1 MCDKGHGQN
10 GSQHNSAAAL
20 QLVVPI
26 INSSF
31 FFGQRIYALSQ
42 KRRMQKIQ
50 HDRIDQQESG
60 GSHASPKKH
69 AVKGKTHIGICQKQ
83 RERKAKEG
91 SSQSDGSLRKAD
103 HASFEAGTHV
113 FLQSGIFHAENRLVY
128 KHRLTYDNHFNFAPF
143 SSGYF
148 LLTNDFGAYSFLT
161 KQDIRALLSNTL
173 DPDSEIYSELRE
185 NGFLLPDRAEEI
197 AEETVVRY
205 RKAKGYLLSSTSLHI
220 FVLTNACNLN
230 CVYCQARDHEHVH
243 VEKMSFETAEKA
255 VMTALQ
261 SPEHYLNFEF
271 QGGEPLL
278 NYPVIRHIVEYA
290 EKNKQAHSIQ
300 YSVVTNLT
308 LLSDEMLD
316 FFEQY
321 DVRISTSLDGNSE
334 LHNANRSDRLGVGFF
349 ENVVAAIKEIQARNL
364 PIGAIQ
370 TTTRQSFSK
379 SKQIIDTYREL
390 GFQSVFI
397 RPLTKLGTAIPNW
410 NEIGYSASEFVQFYR
425 ECLSYILELNKQG
438 KPFSEGHA
446 GIFLSKIL
454 SGQAQNYMELRS
466 PCGAAIGQAA
476 YYFNGDVYTC
486 DEGRMIAEMGDSA
499 FKLGNVYKN
508 SYDEMMSS
516 PVCKTVCAASV
527 LESLPEC
534 TDCVYQP
541 YCGTCPALNYASE
554 HNVFKRDARG
564 YRCQI

>member
-1 MCDKGHGQN
+1 MEFQARNDRYDQMQYRRCGRSGLMLPLLSL
-10 GSQHNSAAAL
+10 GLWHN
-20 QLVVPI
+20 
-26 INSSF
+26 F
-31 FFGQRIYALSQ
+31 
-42 KRRMQKIQ
+42 
-50 HDRIDQQESG
+50 
-60 GSHASPKKH
+60 
-69 AVKGKTHIGICQKQ
+69 
-83 RERKAKEG
+83 
-91 SSQSDGSLRKAD
+91 GSLND
-103 HASFEAGTHV
+103 P
-113 FLQSGIFHAENRLVY
+113 AEQEQM
-128 KHRLTYDNHFNFAPF
+128 
-143 SSGYF
+143 
-148 LLTNDFGAYSFLT
+148 LLTAFDHGITYFDLADNYGLPYGEAERTFGRIL
-161 KQDIRALLSNTL
+161 KKD
-173 DPDSEIYSELRE
+173 
-185 NGFLLPDRAEEI
+185 LLPYRDELIISTKAG
-197 AEETVVRY
+197 Y

-243 VEKMSFETAEKA
+243 VEKKSFETAEKA

-290 EKNKQAHSIQ
+290 EKNKQAHSLQ

-334 LHNANRSDRLGVGFF
+334 LHNANRSDRLGVGSF
-349 ENVVAAIKEIQARNL
+349 ENVVATIKKIQERNL

-370 TTTRQSFSK
+370 TTTRQSLSK

-476 YYFNGDVYTC
+476 YYFNGDVYT
-486 DEGRMIAEMGDSA
+486 
-499 FKLGNVYKN
+499 
-508 SYDEMMSS
+508 
-516 PVCKTVCAASV
+516 
-527 LESLPEC
+527 
-534 TDCVYQP
+534 
-541 YCGTCPALNYASE
+541 
-554 HNVFKRDARG
+554 
-564 YRCQI
+564 

>member
-1 MCDKGHGQN
+1 M
-10 GSQHNSAAAL
+10 
-20 QLVVPI
+20 
-26 INSSF
+26 
-31 FFGQRIYALSQ
+31 
-42 KRRMQKIQ
+42 
-50 HDRIDQQESG
+50 
-60 GSHASPKKH
+60 
-69 AVKGKTHIGICQKQ
+69 
-83 RERKAKEG
+83 
-91 SSQSDGSLRKAD
+91 
-103 HASFEAGTHV
+103 
-113 FLQSGIFHAENRLVY
+113 
-128 KHRLTYDNHFNFAPF
+128 
-143 SSGYF
+143 
-148 LLTNDFGAYSFLT
+148 
-161 KQDIRALLSNTL
+161 LSNTL

-255 VMTALQ
+255 VMIALQ

-308 LLSDEMLD
+308 LLSDEILD

-334 LHNANRSDRLGVGFF
+334 LHNANRSDRLGVGSF
-349 ENVVAAIKEIQARNL
+349 ENVAAAIKKIQARNL

-370 TTTRQSFSK
+370 TTTRQSLSK

-446 GIFLSKIL
+446 GTFLSKIL

-516 PVCKTVCAASV
+516 PVCKTVCVASV
-527 LESLPEC
+527 LEALPEC

-554 HNVFKRDARG
+554 HNIFKRDARG
-564 YRCQI
+564 YRCQIYRGMLDAIFAILFRNDPKDIEILQTW

>member
-1 MCDKGHGQN
+1 M
-10 GSQHNSAAAL
+10 
-20 QLVVPI
+20 I
-26 INSSF
+26 
-31 FFGQRIYALSQ
+31 
-42 KRRMQKIQ
+42 
-50 HDRIDQQESG
+50 
-60 GSHASPKKH
+60 
-69 AVKGKTHIGICQKQ
+69 
-83 RERKAKEG
+83 
-91 SSQSDGSLRKAD
+91 
-103 HASFEAGTHV
+103 
-113 FLQSGIFHAENRLVY
+113 
-128 KHRLTYDNHFNFAPF
+128 NHFNFAPF
-143 SSGYF
+143 ASGYF

-316 FFEQY
+316 FL
-321 DVRISTSLDGNSE
+321 SNMMC
-334 LHNANRSDRLGVGFF
+334 GFPHPLMVIQNCTMLIAQIGLASAPS
-349 ENVVAAIKEIQARNL
+349 ENVVAAIKKIQARNL

-370 TTTRQSFSK
+370 TTTRQSLSK

-534 TDCVYQP
+534 TDCVYQT

-564 YRCQI
+564 YRCQIYRGMPDAIFAILFRNDPKDIEILQTW

>member
-1 MCDKGHGQN
+1 MFYDK
-10 GSQHNSAAAL
+10 
-20 QLVVPI
+20 
-26 INSSF
+26 
-31 FFGQRIYALSQ
+31 
-42 KRRMQKIQ
+42 
-50 HDRIDQQESG
+50 
-60 GSHASPKKH
+60 
-69 AVKGKTHIGICQKQ
+69 
-83 RERKAKEG
+83 
-91 SSQSDGSLRKAD
+91 SL
-103 HASFEAGTHV
+103 
-113 FLQSGIFHAENRLVY
+113 
-128 KHRLTYDNHFNFAPF
+128 
-143 SSGYF
+143 
-148 LLTNDFGAYSFLT
+148 
-161 KQDIRALLSNTL
+161 
-173 DPDSEIYSELRE
+173 
-185 NGFLLPDRAEEI
+185 
-197 AEETVVRY
+197 
-205 RKAKGYLLSSTSLHI
+205 
-220 FVLTNACNLN
+220 
-230 CVYCQARDHEHVH
+230 
-243 VEKMSFETAEKA
+243 
-255 VMTALQ
+255 
-261 SPEHYLNFEF
+261 
-271 QGGEPLL
+271 
-278 NYPVIRHIVEYA
+278 
-290 EKNKQAHSIQ
+290 
-300 YSVVTNLT
+300 
-308 LLSDEMLD
+308 
-316 FFEQY
+316 
-321 DVRISTSLDGNSE
+321 
-334 LHNANRSDRLGVGFF
+334 
-349 ENVVAAIKEIQARNL
+349 
-364 PIGAIQ
+364 
-370 TTTRQSFSK
+370 SK

-564 YRCQI
+564 YRCQIYRGMLDAIFAILFRNDPKDIEILQTW

>member
-1 MCDKGHGQN
+1 
-10 GSQHNSAAAL
+10 
-20 QLVVPI
+20 
-26 INSSF
+26 
-31 FFGQRIYALSQ
+31 
-42 KRRMQKIQ
+42 
-50 HDRIDQQESG
+50 
-60 GSHASPKKH
+60 
-69 AVKGKTHIGICQKQ
+69 
-83 RERKAKEG
+83 
-91 SSQSDGSLRKAD
+91 
-103 HASFEAGTHV
+103 
-113 FLQSGIFHAENRLVY
+113 
-128 KHRLTYDNHFNFAPF
+128 
-143 SSGYF
+143 
-148 LLTNDFGAYSFLT
+148 
-161 KQDIRALLSNTL
+161 
-173 DPDSEIYSELRE
+173 
-185 NGFLLPDRAEEI
+185 
-197 AEETVVRY
+197 
-205 RKAKGYLLSSTSLHI
+205 
-220 FVLTNACNLN
+220 
-230 CVYCQARDHEHVH
+230 
-243 VEKMSFETAEKA
+243 MSFETAEKA

-334 LHNANRSDRLGVGFF
+334 LHNANRSDRLGVGSF
-349 ENVVAAIKEIQARNL
+349 ENVVAAIKKIQARNL

-370 TTTRQSFSK
+370 TTTRQSLLK

-410 NEIGYSASEFVQFYR
+410 NEISYSASEFVQFYR
-425 ECLSYILELNKQG
+425 ECLSYILKLNKQG

-564 YRCQI
+564 YRCQIYRGMLDAIFAILFRNDPKDIEILQTW

>member
-1 MCDKGHGQN
+1 M
-10 GSQHNSAAAL
+10 
-20 QLVVPI
+20 I
-26 INSSF
+26 
-31 FFGQRIYALSQ
+31 
-42 KRRMQKIQ
+42 
-50 HDRIDQQESG
+50 
-60 GSHASPKKH
+60 
-69 AVKGKTHIGICQKQ
+69 
-83 RERKAKEG
+83 
-91 SSQSDGSLRKAD
+91 
-103 HASFEAGTHV
+103 
-113 FLQSGIFHAENRLVY
+113 
-128 KHRLTYDNHFNFAPF
+128 NHFNFAPF
-143 SSGYF
+143 SSGYY

-197 AEETVVRY
+197 AEETVIRY

-230 CVYCQARDHEHVH
+230 CVYCQARDHAHVH

-334 LHNANRSDRLGVGFF
+334 LHNANRSDRLGVGSF
-349 ENVVAAIKEIQARNL
+349 ENVAAAIKKIQARNL

-370 TTTRQSFSK
+370 TTTRKSLSK

-410 NEIGYSASEFVQFYR
+410 GEIGYSASEFVQFYR

-486 DEGRMIAEMGDSA
+486 DEGRMIAEMGDPA
-499 FKLGNVYKN
+499 CKLGNVYKN

-564 YRCQI
+564 YRCQIYRGMLDAIFAILFRNDPKDIEILQTW

>member
-1 MCDKGHGQN
+1 MEFQARNDRYDQMQYRRCGRSGLMLPLLSL
-10 GSQHNSAAAL
+10 GLWHN
-20 QLVVPI
+20 
-26 INSSF
+26 F
-31 FFGQRIYALSQ
+31 
-42 KRRMQKIQ
+42 
-50 HDRIDQQESG
+50 
-60 GSHASPKKH
+60 
-69 AVKGKTHIGICQKQ
+69 
-83 RERKAKEG
+83 
-91 SSQSDGSLRKAD
+91 GSLND
-103 HASFEAGTHV
+103 P
-113 FLQSGIFHAENRLVY
+113 AEQEQM
-128 KHRLTYDNHFNFAPF
+128 
-143 SSGYF
+143 
-148 LLTNDFGAYSFLT
+148 LLTAFDHGITYFDLADNYGPPYGEAERTFGRIL
-161 KQDIRALLSNTL
+161 KKD
-173 DPDSEIYSELRE
+173 
-185 NGFLLPDRAEEI
+185 LLPYCDELIISTKAG
-197 AEETVVRY
+197 Y

-230 CVYCQARDHEHVH
+230 CVYCQARDHEHAH
-243 VEKMSFETAEKA
+243 VEKKSFETAEKA

-334 LHNANRSDRLGVGFF
+334 LHNANRSDRLGVGSF
-349 ENVVAAIKEIQARNL
+349 ENVVAAIKKIQARNL

-370 TTTRQSFSK
+370 TTTRQSLSK

-564 YRCQI
+564 YRCQIYRGMLDAIFAILFRNDPKDIEILQTW

>member
-1 MCDKGHGQN
+1 MEFQARNDRYDQMQYRRCGRSGLMLPLLSL
-10 GSQHNSAAAL
+10 GLWHN
-20 QLVVPI
+20 
-26 INSSF
+26 F
-31 FFGQRIYALSQ
+31 
-42 KRRMQKIQ
+42 
-50 HDRIDQQESG
+50 
-60 GSHASPKKH
+60 
-69 AVKGKTHIGICQKQ
+69 
-83 RERKAKEG
+83 
-91 SSQSDGSLRKAD
+91 GSLND
-103 HASFEAGTHV
+103 P
-113 FLQSGIFHAENRLVY
+113 AEQEQM
-128 KHRLTYDNHFNFAPF
+128 
-143 SSGYF
+143 
-148 LLTNDFGAYSFLT
+148 LLTAFDHGITYFDLADNYGPPYGEAERTFGRIL
-161 KQDIRALLSNTL
+161 KKD
-173 DPDSEIYSELRE
+173 
-185 NGFLLPDRAEEI
+185 LLPYCDELIISTKAG
-197 AEETVVRY
+197 Y

-243 VEKMSFETAEKA
+243 VEKKSFETAEKA

-334 LHNANRSDRLGVGFF
+334 LHNANRSDRLGVGSF
-349 ENVVAAIKEIQARNL
+349 ENVVAAIKKIQARNL

-370 TTTRQSFSK
+370 TTTRQSLSK

-454 SGQAQNYMELRS
+454 SGQAQNYMELR
-466 PCGAAIGQAA
+466 
-476 YYFNGDVYTC
+476 
-486 DEGRMIAEMGDSA
+486 
-499 FKLGNVYKN
+499 NVYKN

-564 YRCQI
+564 YRCQIYRGMLDAIFAILFRNDPKDIEILQTW